1 VKPPGTFPRRKG
13 RDACAP
19 NLHAHVAAA
28 IPNLRHP
35 EHFHD
40 HHRIEHVLFDGALSP
55 ADGDLGRPGALERAR
70 KRALIRQKSR
80 TPGRRAMT
88 VNFEDDTGQRRNGR
102 DGGSPPE
109 AVMSG
114 VVQDRGLGALD
125 LVLGLGEPQRVG
137 RFRFFLDGQRWEWS
151 EAVARMHGYE
161 PGQVEP
167 TTELLLQHKHP
178 EDRERVAA
186 VLDRVVNGKPFSSR
200 HRIIDTAGRIR
211 CVVVA
216 GDSVLDDTGA
226 LVGTSGFYI
235 DVTDSLHSD
244 ITNALEAVA
253 DSRARIEQAKGVLMS
268 AYGISADRAFDIL
281 AWRSQE
287 TNLKV
292 RDLAARFLEAVAGK
306 ASPDTRTHIDHAL
319 LTLE

>member
-1 VKPPGTFPRRKG
+1 
-13 RDACAP
+13 
-19 NLHAHVAAA
+19 
-28 IPNLRHP
+28 
-35 EHFHD
+35 
-40 HHRIEHVLFDGALSP
+40 
-55 ADGDLGRPGALERAR
+55 
-70 KRALIRQKSR
+70 
-80 TPGRRAMT
+80 MT
-88 VNFEDDTGQRRNGR
+88 VNFEDDTGQRR
-102 DGGSPPE
+102 D
-109 AVMSG
+109 
-114 VVQDRGLGALD
+114 VVRERELGALD

-151 EAVARMHGYE
+151 DAVARMHGYE

-186 VLDRVVNGKPFSSR
+186 VLDRVVNGQPFSSR
-200 HRIIDTAGRIR
+200 HRIIDTAGHTRW
-211 CVVVA
+211 VVVA
-216 GDSVLDDTGA
+216 GDRMLDDTGA
-226 LVGTSGFYI
+226 LVGTSGFYV

-244 ITNALEAVA
+244 ITNVLEAVA
-253 DSRARIEQAKGVLMS
+253 DARARIEQAKGVLMS
-268 AYGISADRAFDIL
+268 AYGISAERAFDIL
-281 AWRSQE
+281 VWRSQE